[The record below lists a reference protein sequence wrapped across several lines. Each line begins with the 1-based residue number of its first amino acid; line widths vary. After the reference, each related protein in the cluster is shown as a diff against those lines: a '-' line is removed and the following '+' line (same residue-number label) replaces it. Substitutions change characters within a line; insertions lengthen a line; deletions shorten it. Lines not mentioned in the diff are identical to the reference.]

1 MKSDTDLDLVFKN
14 AIGKKVTLNIEEP
27 KPGVTKAEI
36 DAAMQTVVE
45 NNVFNSTGGDL
56 VEAVEGCLN
65 RRLRMDVSEVFG
77 FIKDFGFP
85 MVLSWFLL
93 VRMEN
98 KLAGLTEVIGELS
111 CNIAAL
117 RGETPKK

>member
-1 MKSDTDLDLVFKN
+1 M
-14 AIGKKVTLNIEEP
+14 E
-27 KPGVTKAEI
+27 
-36 DAAMQTVVE
+36 
-45 NNVFNSTGGDL
+45 
-56 VEAVEGCLN
+56 
-65 RRLRMDVSEVFG
+65 VSEVFG

-111 CNIAAL
+111 CNIAAR

>member
-1 MKSDTDLDLVFKN
+1 
-14 AIGKKVTLNIEEP
+14 
-27 KPGVTKAEI
+27 
-36 DAAMQTVVE
+36 
-45 NNVFNSTGGDL
+45 
-56 VEAVEGCLN
+56 
-65 RRLRMDVSEVFG
+65 MDVSEVFG

-111 CNIAAL
+111 CTIAL
-117 RGETPKK
+117 MRGETPKKGA

>member
-1 MKSDTDLDLVFKN
+1 M
-14 AIGKKVTLNIEEP
+14 E
-27 KPGVTKAEI
+27 
-36 DAAMQTVVE
+36 
-45 NNVFNSTGGDL
+45 
-56 VEAVEGCLN
+56 
-65 RRLRMDVSEVFG
+65 VSEVFG

-111 CNIAAL
+111 CNSAAL

>member
-1 MKSDTDLDLVFKN
+1 M
-14 AIGKKVTLNIEEP
+14 E
-27 KPGVTKAEI
+27 
-36 DAAMQTVVE
+36 
-45 NNVFNSTGGDL
+45 
-56 VEAVEGCLN
+56 
-65 RRLRMDVSEVFG
+65 VSEVCG

-98 KLAGLTEVIGELS
+98 KLASLTEVIGELS

-117 RGETPKK
+117 RGETPKKQA